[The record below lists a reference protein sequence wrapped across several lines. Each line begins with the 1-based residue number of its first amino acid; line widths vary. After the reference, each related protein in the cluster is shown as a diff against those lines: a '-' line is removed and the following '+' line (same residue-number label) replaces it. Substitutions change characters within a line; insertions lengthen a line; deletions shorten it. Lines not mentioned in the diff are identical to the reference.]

1 VNPGEQP
8 TNPSATLE
16 AQKQEQPT
24 SNEEAPEESSA
35 PEITND

>member
-1 VNPGEQP
+1 MNPGEQP
-8 TNPSATLE
+8 TNPSATPE